1 MDFLPQALVDR
12 ARTPTGQKLIK
23 YTAVSAISVVIA
35 EIMLAFAYF
44 IVRWSGTISN
54 IFAVGVSS
62 IPSYYLNRAWAW
74 GKRGRS
80 HLVKEVLPFW
90 GLAFLGL
97 GISTIAVHVVEPHAK
112 HLTGSRGIQTL
123 IVVGTNLAA
132 FGVLWVGKFIIFNEL
147 MFKHHPE
154 VLDDEPALDGRAGIP
169 T

>member
-80 HLVKEVLPFW
+80 HLVKEVLPY
-90 GLAFLGL
+90 LAASVLGL
-97 GISTIAVHVVEPHAK
+97 VAAMWSVDVASSHVK
-112 HLTGSRGIQTL
+112 TLTGGKSLQVTL
-123 IVVGTNLAA
+123 VAMAYVGTYAA
-132 FGVLWVGKFIIFNEL
+132 LWVLKFLFFN
-147 MFKHHPE
+147 
-154 VLDDEPALDGRAGIP
+154 VLFARPHRAAGADAPAPQAP
-169 T
+169 